1 MTEAQVKRLG
11 EYAKVKE
18 GDHMGALLVSI
29 GGPWSRQINAA
40 LVSRGYL
47 QRYAEMPGLC
57 FITPAGLA
65 ALAAHEGER
74 K

>member
-1 MTEAQVKRLG
+1 MTEAQIKRLA
-11 EYAKVKE
+11 EYAKVKQ

-47 QRYAEMPGLC
+47 KRYAGMPGLC
-57 FITPAGLA
+57 FITTEGLA
-65 ALAAHEGER
+65 ALRSHGETT
-74 K
+74 